1 MSFIFI
7 VIKVNA
13 TVNTGNFDL
22 QSLRLFLLA
31 AEAGSLTK
39 AASQS
44 NITLSAASKRIAELE
59 KNFECRLFIRLPRG
73 LELTAAGQ
81 GVVRHARKVLD
92 NVNQMASE
100 MIDYSSG
107 VLGHIRVA
115 ANVSAVIQ
123 FLPND
128 LARFHQQHP
137 RLRILLEEALSEDIV
152 DQVDSGR
159 IDIGIFADNVAA
171 SGIRTFPYRY
181 DRLVLLVPS
190 GHPLAHLTSV
200 SFCETLGYDYV
211 GLNQGSSL
219 LRRISD
225 AAISSGKILRVNIQV
240 TSFDALCRM
249 IQEGHGIGILPSGA
263 ISQTLH
269 GQKLIA
275 ISLNDSWAHRT
286 LKIGIHAENTLQPE
300 SEKLLRFLRSVK

>member
-1 MSFIFI
+1 M
-7 VIKVNA
+7 
-13 TVNTGNFDL
+13 VNTGNFDL

-31 AEAGSLTK
+31 AESGSLTK

-59 KNFECRLFIRLPRG
+59 KNFECRLFIRQPRG
-73 LELTAAGQ
+73 LELTPAGQ

-100 MIDYSSG
+100 ISDYSTG

-123 FLPND
+123 FLPQD
-128 LARFHQQHP
+128 LAGFHRRHP
-137 RLRILLEEALSEDIV
+137 RLRILLEEALSENIV
-152 DQVDSGR
+152 EQVDSGR
-159 IDIGIFADNVAA
+159 VDIGIFADNVAA
-171 SGIRTFPYRY
+171 SGIRTFTYRQ

-190 GHPLAHLTSV
+190 GHPLASLTSI
-200 SFCETLGYDYV
+200 SFTETLGYDYV

-225 AAISSGKILRVNIQV
+225 EAISAGKILKVNMQV

-249 IQEGHGIGILPSGA
+249 IQAELGIGILPSGA
-263 ISQTLH
+263 ISHTLH
-269 GQKLIA
+269 GQKLVA
-275 ISLNDSWAHRT
+275 IPLTDPWAHRT
-286 LKIGIHAENTLQPE
+286 LKIGINAVNSLQPE
-300 SEKLLRFLRSVK
+300 AEKLLNFLRSVK

>member
-1 MSFIFI
+1 MM
-7 VIKVNA
+7 
-13 TVNTGNFDL
+13 VNTGNFDL

-31 AEAGSLTK
+31 AESGSLTK

-59 KNFECRLFIRLPRG
+59 KNFECRLFIRQPRG

-81 GVVRHARKVLD
+81 GAIRHTRKLLD

-100 MIDYSSG
+100 ISDYSAG
-107 VLGHIRVA
+107 ILGHIRVA

-123 FLPND
+123 FLPQD
-128 LARFHQQHP
+128 LAGFQRENP
-137 RLRILLEEALSEDIV
+137 RLRILLEEALSENIV
-152 DQVDSGR
+152 EQVDSGR
-159 IDIGIFADNVAA
+159 VDIGIFADNVAA
-171 SGIRTFPYRY
+171 SGIRTFTYRQ

-190 GHPLAHLTSV
+190 GHPLA
-200 SFCETLGYDYV
+200 SFPSISFTETLGYNYV

-225 AAISSGKILRVNIQV
+225 EAISAGKILKVNMQV

-249 IQEGHGIGILPSGA
+249 IQAELGIGILPSGA
-263 ISQTLH
+263 ISHTLH
-269 GQKLIA
+269 GKKLVA
-275 ISLNDSWAHRT
+275 IPLTDSWAHRT
-286 LKIGIHAENTLQPE
+286 LKIGINAVNPLQPE
-300 SEKLLRFLRSVK
+300 AKKLLNFLRCVK